1 MPAKILIIEDD
12 KDMATVLAMRLTKA
26 GFEVKFAQD
35 AAFGVK
41 EAHKFKPQLIIL
53 DLGLPAGGGF
63 AVLERLKL
71 STHTDQIPVF
81 VLTGSGDDSNKE
93 KALQM
98 GAQQYIPK
106 PYEFET
112 LLSEIKKAVGEPA

>member
-1 MPAKILIIEDD
+1 MTIQGKTWWSASPRPASD
-12 KDMATVLAMRLTKA
+12 VLA
-26 GFEVKFAQD
+26 
-35 AAFGVK
+35 
-41 EAHKFKPQLIIL
+41 
-53 DLGLPAGGGF
+53 AGGGF